1 MKLISLGT
9 ALRNPQRLQSFLDV
23 LFLFQNQN
31 WNNQVQ
37 ENFFRSL
44 IEKRVYGFQDTQFYQ
59 GLTPATVSII
69 QNSAHQLTH
78 SEISNILQQKNY
90 VGGPSLRGRTAA
102 KPLEKLGYVQLY
114 PVVQILTNIEIHTLL
129 NGLLQWTEQ
138 NQTNGSSIKPFIGA
152 VHFFNS
158 LNQTINNFN
167 GLTHDE
173 FSLFIT
179 TLNDHNYI
187 NAQVQNVINFR
198 QNTFNW
204 QYHLSCF
211 ENSQNYLDYG
221 NNLIRY
227 YLQSGI
233 FIDNN
238 GLINLNY
245 QNSDVLLI
253 LNNYTPTP

>member
-1 MKLISLGT
+1 
-9 ALRNPQRLQSFLDV
+9 RNPQRLQSFLTV
-23 LFLFQNQN
+23 LSLFQNQN

-44 IEKRVYGFQDTQFYQ
+44 IQHRVYGYGNSQFYRN
-59 GLTPATVSII
+59 LNLATVSII
-69 QNSAHQLTH
+69 NNLNHPLTPQDV
-78 SEISNILQQKNY
+78 SNILLQKNY
-90 VGGPSLRGRTAA
+90 EDGPSFRGRTAA
-102 KPLEKLGYVQLY
+102 KPLEKLGYAQLY
-114 PVVQILTNIEIHTLL
+114 PVVQILANTQIRTLL
-129 NGLLQWTEQ
+129 DGLLQWTEQ
-138 NQTNGSSIKPFIGA
+138 NQNYGSSIKPFIGA

-198 QNTFNW
+198 QKTFNW

-211 ENSQNYLDYG
+211 ENSENYLDYG

-245 QNSDVLLI
+245 QNSNVLLI
-253 LNNYTPTP
+253 LNNYTPIP